1 MDANSRLK
9 RFKKIY
15 PVYAGFSADLLFW
28 IAIDTLFLVEVKKFS
43 SAQIV
48 SLTTVSLVSCLILQ
62 IPLLALMRKIGNVRS
77 VRLGTFVM
85 LCSSLLLTF
94 GVNYYFVAAGKV
106 CREIGLT
113 LRNMIGVTLKNNLD
127 SCGESENYIRYRTK
141 GMSVYSVLTM
151 IISFI
156 ASFMFN
162 LDKYLPMYACIACCL
177 FSFVMSLFI
186 TEEKSAPNTA
196 IAAAEE
202 ETVETDKTVAKKSAL
217 FVVLLFVTYALGYT
231 VVSSGQSESKLFIQ
245 EYLYGFYD
253 AEKVV
258 LLIGVMVAISRV
270 IRVLSNLFFNRIY
283 LKLRKNIVFYLMLML
298 CFSMALLVFAY
309 FVPISVTAKYVL
321 MLLAYIIILFMRD
334 PFNSCIQELALN
346 SCKNKKQQI
355 NRLSM
360 LEFYYKLFYA
370 VMSFAFSML
379 LLKYPMILII
389 AICAAVAA
397 IGSVTAFAICRLNA
411 AFTKSK
417 RGETR

>member
-1 MDANSRLK
+1 MDTNSRLK

-94 GVNYYFVAAGKV
+94 GVNYYFVAAGKI

-162 LDKYLPMYACIACCL
+162 LDKYLPMFACIACCL
-177 FSFVMSLFI
+177 FSFVLSLFI
-186 TEEKSAPNTA
+186 TEEKTAPNLATNA
-196 IAAAEE
+196 VKEE
-202 ETVETDKTVAKKSAL
+202 KVETDKTATKNSAL
-217 FVVLLFVTYALGYT
+217 FVALLFVTYALGYT
-231 VVSSGQSESKLFIQ
+231 VVSSGQAESKLFIQ

-253 AEKVV
+253 SEKVV
-258 LLIGVMVAISRV
+258 LLIGVMVAVSRV
-270 IRVLSNLFFNRIY
+270 IRVLSNLLFNRIY
-283 LKLRKNIVFYLMLML
+283 LKLRKNIVFYLMLL
-298 CFSMALLVFAY
+298 LFFSMALLVFAY
-309 FVPISVTAKYVL
+309 YVPISVAVKYVL
-321 MLLAYIIILFMRD
+321 MLLSYIVILFMRD
-334 PFNSCIQELALN
+334 PFGSCIQELVLN
-346 SCKNKKQQI
+346 GCKDKEQQI

-370 VMSFAFSML
+370 VISFAFSML
-379 LLKYPMILII
+379 LLKYAMVLII
-389 AICAAVAA
+389 AICAVVAA
-397 IGSVTAFAICRLNA
+397 IGSVGAFAICRLNA
-411 AFTKSK
+411 AFIKNK